1 VHLFTIHIVVRA
13 VITGLA
19 DPASYWDSEDPGGR
33 GPDSSG
39 RSAHFAMGGGFD
51 DRGPDGVVHKR
62 STSRDV
68 VKPQVDALQRLVRVA
83 PVL

>member
-19 DPASYWDSEDPGGR
+19 DPATYWDSEDPGGR
-33 GPDSSG
+33 GPDSCTV
-39 RSAHFAMGGGFD
+39 HFAMGGGFD
-51 DRGPDGVVHKR
+51 DRGPGGVVHKR

-83 PVL
+83 PVV